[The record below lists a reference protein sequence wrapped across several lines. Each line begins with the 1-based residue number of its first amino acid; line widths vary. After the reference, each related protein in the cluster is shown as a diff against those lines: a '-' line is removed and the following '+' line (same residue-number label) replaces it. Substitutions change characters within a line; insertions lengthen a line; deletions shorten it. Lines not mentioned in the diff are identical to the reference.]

1 VPPHSK
7 SDSSDPAGLA
17 VDSRDVGSANGSG
30 AGAGGASPRAAAGP
44 AEPDPAPG
52 ATTPS
57 ATTARGV
64 NTPPASP
71 AVTAPAAAS
80 VPIEWRRYRKMR
92 LFVARTFAQALFWD
106 VFMALPGL
114 ARFRRPAA
122 ERYRKIARRYR
133 ALAIEMGGVL
143 IKLGQFLSTR
153 FDVLPAE
160 VIRELSG
167 LQDEVPP
174 HPFLAIVH
182 QIEEDFGRP
191 LGAVFSWIEAE
202 PVGAAS
208 LAQVHRARL
217 PGGEQ
222 VVVKV
227 LRPGIEVLVET
238 DLAAT
243 SLAIRLL
250 KLWRRLRRRVDLD
263 RLDQEFRAVTR
274 RELDLHAEG
283 GNAER
288 FARDFAG
295 DPRVYMPRVFWEQSA
310 RRTLTLEDVGWL
322 KISGLAALEEAGI
335 DRSEVARHLYQV
347 YMRQIFVHHFVHA
360 DPHPGNLFVR
370 PLPVAGEAPF
380 APGDPVSAPAGGER
394 RPFQIAFVD
403 FGMVAEVPER
413 LRGALREYL
422 IGLGTRDAAR
432 VVHSY
437 VLAGVL
443 LPGADLRRLEQM
455 HAALFDRFWGVRIGE
470 LRNVALAEARGLLL
484 EYRDLLYEA
493 PFQIQVD
500 LLFVG
505 RAVGLL
511 SGLAT
516 RLDPGFDPWAETLPF
531 AKQLAAEEL
540 RHGWRD
546 IADAIRQQVM
556 ALAGLP
562 RRLDS
567 LAAKAEQGTIAVQ
580 ASLAPEVRRTLE
592 RVDRAVRRLAWTV
605 AAAALLVAG
614 ALLRAA
620 APADWLA
627 LLLMALALAVFLLG
641 LALGR

>member
-1 VPPHSK
+1 VRPPPERYRVGAAPAAIVHPQP
-7 SDSSDPAGLA
+7 DSTSPTPAK
-17 VDSRDVGSANGSG
+17 
-30 AGAGGASPRAAAGP
+30 AAAG
-44 AEPDPAPG
+44 
-52 ATTPS
+52 
-57 ATTARGV
+57 R
-64 NTPPASP
+64 
-71 AVTAPAAAS
+71 TAPPVAT
-80 VPIEWRRYRKMR
+80 IEFRRYRKMR
-92 LFVARTFAQALFWD
+92 RFVARTFAQALFWD
-106 VFMALPGL
+106 VLMALPGL

-122 ERYRKIARRYR
+122 ERYRQIARRYR
-133 ALAIEMGGVL
+133 TLAVEMGGVL

-153 FDVLPAE
+153 FDLLPVE
-160 VIRELSG
+160 VIRELAG

-174 HPFLAIVH
+174 HPFAAIVQ

-191 LGAVFSWIEAE
+191 LSEVFSQVEAE

-243 SLAIRLL
+243 SFAIRLL

-263 RLDQEFRAVTR
+263 RLDQEFRSVTR

-295 DPRVYMPRVFWEQSA
+295 DGRVYMPRVFWEQSA
-310 RRTLTLEDVGWL
+310 RRTLTLEDVGYL
-322 KISGLAALEEAGI
+322 KISGLAALAEAGI

-370 PLPVAGEAPF
+370 PMPLPGEAPF
-380 APGDPVSAPAGGER
+380 APGDPVPAPAGGGP
-394 RPFQIAFVD
+394 RPFQIVFVD

-470 LRNVALAEARGLLL
+470 LRDVALAEARGLLL

-493 PFQIQVD
+493 PFQVQVD

-511 SGLAT
+511 SGLST
-516 RLDPGFDPWAETLPF
+516 RLDPDFDPWAETLPF
-531 AKQLAAEEL
+531 AEQLAAEEL
-540 RHGWRD
+540 RRGWRD
-546 IADAIRQQVM
+546 VPGELRRQAAV
-556 ALAGLP
+556 LLGLP

-567 LAAKAEQGTIAVQ
+567 LATRAEQGTLAVQ

-592 RVDRAVRRLAWTV
+592 RLDRAVRRLAWTV

-620 APADWLA
+620 SPAGWLP
-627 LLLMALALAVFLLG
+627 LLLMALAAALFLLG

>member
-1 VPPHSK
+1 
-7 SDSSDPAGLA
+7 
-17 VDSRDVGSANGSG
+17 
-30 AGAGGASPRAAAGP
+30 
-44 AEPDPAPG
+44 
-52 ATTPS
+52 
-57 ATTARGV
+57 
-64 NTPPASP
+64 
-71 AVTAPAAAS
+71 
-80 VPIEWRRYRKMR
+80 
-92 LFVARTFAQALFWD
+92 
-106 VFMALPGL
+106 
-114 ARFRRPAA
+114 
-122 ERYRKIARRYR
+122 
-133 ALAIEMGGVL
+133 
-143 IKLGQFLSTR
+143 
-153 FDVLPAE
+153 
-160 VIRELSG
+160 
-167 LQDEVPP
+167 
-174 HPFLAIVH
+174 
-182 QIEEDFGRP
+182 
-191 LGAVFSWIEAE
+191 
-202 PVGAAS
+202 
-208 LAQVHRARL
+208 
-217 PGGEQ
+217 
-222 VVVKV
+222 
-227 LRPGIEVLVET
+227 
-238 DLAAT
+238 
-243 SLAIRLL
+243 
-250 KLWRRLRRRVDLD
+250 
-263 RLDQEFRAVTR
+263 
-274 RELDLHAEG
+274 
-283 GNAER
+283 
-288 FARDFAG
+288 
-295 DPRVYMPRVFWEQSA
+295 
-310 RRTLTLEDVGWL
+310 VGWL

-335 DRSEVARHLYQV
+335 DRTEVARHLYQV

-370 PLPVAGEAPF
+370 PLPLAGEAPF

-470 LRNVALAEARGLLL
+470 LRDVALAEARGLLL

-493 PFQIQVD
+493 PFQIQVE

-531 AKQLAAEEL
+531 AEQLAAEEL
-540 RHGWRD
+540 RRGWRD
-546 IADAIRQQVM
+546 VADEIRQQVM
-556 ALAGLP
+556 ALVGLP

-567 LAAKAEQGTIAVQ
+567 LVARTEQGTLAVQ

-620 APADWLA
+620 APADWLPV
-627 LLLMALALAVFLLG
+627 LLMALALAVFLLG